1 MVIRSIIAILIIA
14 ASGIYA
20 GMLRHGHAAMDRV
33 PALEQLPRELEG
45 WRSQDF
51 EADEA
56 TARVLAADATLHR
69 RYRRADGA
77 EVWLFIGYFKEQ
89 QVNSQIHSPRNCV
102 PAGGWTVA
110 SVEKTSVSL
119 NHRFQPATHMRT
131 VRKGAT
137 EDILY
142 WFSTYGK
149 STADEYALKWEQMK
163 NSILRRPSNAAFVR
177 YSAATA
183 DSSAL
188 REVMTALDAP
198 LRQVLGEV
206 GLQ

>member
-1 MVIRSIIAILIIA
+1 MVIRSIIAILIIG

-20 GMLRHGHAAMDRV
+20 GMLRHGRPVMDRV
-33 PALEQLPRELEG
+33 PVLVQLPRELEG
-45 WRSQDF
+45 WRSEDF
-51 EADEA
+51 ESDEG

-69 RYRRADGA
+69 RFRRADGA
-77 EVWLFIGYFKEQ
+77 EVWLFVGYFKEQ
-89 QVNSQIHSPRNCV
+89 QLNSQIHSPRNCI
-102 PAGGWTVA
+102 PGGGWTVN
-110 SVEKTSVSL
+110 SIEQETVSL
-119 NHRFQPATHMRT
+119 DGNAQLLTHMRT
-131 VRKGAT
+131 VRKGGSQ
-137 EDILY
+137 DVLY

-149 STADEYALKWEQMK
+149 ATGDEYALKWEQVK
-163 NSILRRPSNAAFVR
+163 NSILRRPSNAAFIR

-188 REVMTALDAP
+188 REVMTLLDQP